1 MITNCFS
8 FGARYSLCN
17 VKDTQQAVFLCR
29 QLCLFLKTWTHALSN
44 GLLSFIPVSATAV
57 PTSLIPVTDT
67 QAAMPVIAPSTT
79 TSNFQLLLFFHIH
92 TYVPTHIL
100 PQSPEPQGVWHS
112 AQEKKW
118 GKKRRNNF
126 RNKRLFMTHSSQTEQ
141 HSTRSASLA
150 PEMGSTQPHQP
161 TQLTAWGR
169 PLEGSGPYMVSWE
182 KHSQRKCC
190 LRLNPAG
197 SRGGSTPSTGSPATH
212 LA

>member
-1 MITNCFS
+1 MDPCSQQWPSVLHPSICYCRGHQPHPCYWYTSSNASHCTFNHCLQFS
-8 FGARYSLCN
+8 
-17 VKDTQQAVFLCR
+17 AVALLPHPYVC
-29 QLCLFLKTWTHALSN
+29 TYTHTPTISWTS
-44 GLLSFIPVSATAV
+44 GSV
-57 PTSLIPVTDT
+57 
-67 QAAMPVIAPSTT
+67 
-79 TSNFQLLLFFHIH
+79 
-92 TYVPTHIL
+92 
-100 PQSPEPQGVWHS
+100 
-112 AQEKKW
+112 AQCPRDKKW
-118 GKKRRNNF
+118 GKKRQNNF

-169 PLEGSGPYMVSWE
+169 PLEGSGPYMANWE